1 VAGLLPDPLGK
12 LKRSPRHS
20 SRSWCHGREHSLAHL
35 GALSG
40 EEEGVEVN
48 GRGGDE
54 WEGLLLNLPSP
65 ESTSSG
71 QNASLTA
78 RLRPDPVAG
87 LNPWSPM
94 PIWLTR
100 STKGVTNDL
109 LPISKFLDHIW
120 TYFQRLPPIFWVQ
133 QFNGHIAVTIRRDR
147 KSEIQ
152 DGVCAKGNNYV
163 SSYRWDNNGS
173 STAIPM
179 FSMSNNSVTLW
190 VIAPDVK
197 SA

>member
-1 VAGLLPDPLGK
+1 MAGLLPDPLGK

-120 TYFQRLPPIFWVQ
+120 TYFLRLP
-133 QFNGHIAVTIRRDR
+133 QFSG
-147 KSEIQ
+147 
-152 DGVCAKGNNYV
+152 
-163 SSYRWDNNGS
+163 
-173 STAIPM
+173 
-179 FSMSNNSVTLW
+179 SNNSMGILRLLSGVTGSQKFKMASVQKEIIMYQVTDEITTEVQQLYPCFRCPTTQW
-190 VIAPDVK
+190 LYG
-197 SA
+197 